1 MCSFLPFLLTLSSS
15 LLVNGALFSQ
25 FPIVSTFALNPLHP
39 TINLPSS
46 FHLQH
51 PLTFNITNN
60 LLSNPFLTFVF
71 PSFVSARPS
80 PAVLLSSQC
89 SFYSTSGPSVTQKLI
104 LHLPFPLT
112 HSASTLSFFPPF
124 LLSCPARRTKP
135 GEQKTL
141 TGAIPDYFIFSS
153 FIHCPIS
160 HNVTIR

>member
-89 SFYSTSGPSVTQKLI
+89 SFYSTS
-104 LHLPFPLT
+104 
-112 HSASTLSFFPPF
+112 F
-124 LLSCPARRTKP
+124 LLLLRNSFYIFLFLSLTLPPLCPSFLPSCCHVLLGVLNQGNRKP
-135 GEQKTL
+135 LLEQYQT
-141 TGAIPDYFIFSS
+141 TSSSPPS
-153 FIHCPIS
+153 FIVPLVIM
-160 HNVTIR
+160 